1 MKANSKLRQDSV
13 QVRKAIII
21 SLLLHGSLL
30 FLAFGAFMAPAKV
43 KTTDAKSMAVEVL
56 SASEFTQ
63 LKAGVKHAKS
73 KAAKKKNLPKK
84 KKVVKAAPKPK
95 KIVHA
100 KVNKIVAKAAHAAS
114 APKPE
119 VKKTVKK
126 QIEVKTENKAV
137 DKVLTPKTPIV
148 QKKVKVKKPKV
159 KPAPKKAKAK
169 KVVVKK
175 VVKKVKRKRKPRKKK
190 VVRKKIQKKKKA
202 KRRTVKRKKKFNP
215 DSIAAILNKIP
226 DAGGS
231 VMPDKIT
238 KKTKRRRL
246 ASAQN
251 APVRGRR
258 DGWANRVTASEI
270 DFFRAQ
276 VSKCWSPP
284 VGGLGSGHMIV
295 KLRLKFEQ
303 DGSLRS
309 MPRLLNRQN
318 SAVFNAAADSAI
330 RAVWQCQPYTMPR
343 EKYAGDQGWNDMILN
358 FNPSEMHSGY

>member
-1 MKANSKLRQDSV
+1 M
-13 QVRKAIII
+13 RKAIII
-21 SLLLHGSLL
+21 SFLLHGSLL
-30 FLAFGAFMAPAKV
+30 FWAFGSFMAPAKP
-43 KTTDAKSMAVEVL
+43 KKTDAKSMAVEVL

-73 KAAKKKNLPKK
+73 KAAKKKSLPKK
-84 KKVVKAAPKPK
+84 KKVVKAAPKPR

-114 APKPE
+114 APKPA

-126 QIEVKTENKAV
+126 QIEIKTETKPV
-137 DKVLTPKTPIV
+137 DKVVTPKTPIIKP
-148 QKKVKVKKPKV
+148 KKVTKKPKAKKKPKV
-159 KPAPKKAKAK
+159 
-169 KVVVKK
+169 VK
-175 VVKKVKRKRKPRKKK
+175 KKVKPKKKK
-190 VVRKKIQKKKKA
+190 VVRKKIQRKKKA

-215 DSIAAILNKIP
+215 ESIAAILNKIP

-238 KKTKRRRL
+238 KKTKRRRM
-246 ASAQN
+246 ASARN
-251 APVRGRR
+251 APVNGRR
-258 DGWANRVTASEI
+258 EGRFNRVTASEI

-284 VGGLGSGHMIV
+284 VGGLGSGRIIV

-309 MPRLLNRQN
+309 MPRLMNRER
-318 SAVFNAAADSAI
+318 SGVFDAAADSAI